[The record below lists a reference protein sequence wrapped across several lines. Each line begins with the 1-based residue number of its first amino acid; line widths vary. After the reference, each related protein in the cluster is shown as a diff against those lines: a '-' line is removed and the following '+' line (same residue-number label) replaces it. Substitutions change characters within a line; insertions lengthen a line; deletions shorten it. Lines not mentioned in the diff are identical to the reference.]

1 MVVRWGLGWLTVVV
15 EKFMSKRS
23 LKSSSSGQ
31 ARAKQAM
38 TRRGWTQAY
47 LATEAGLST
56 RNSVWK
62 FLSGRPVERYIFM
75 ELCFQLGLDWEEIA
89 DLPQGEDGPDNV
101 DEGVGIEAGDR
112 LVIDPAPSQAPAT
125 FRENYLAVKAKL
137 RHKFYKQYG
146 KIQSSFNLTQQFA
159 LDEIYTD
166 LSLLPHLSHQQWLEV
181 DDLQGSL
188 LQGTTRQQPTAL
200 SIQDAVDHHG
210 HLVILGRPGS
220 GKTTLLKY
228 LALQC
233 YNSQI
238 QPDHIPIFIPLRDI
252 ERYQHHEP
260 DWSVANYLQTLL
272 AIEEITPELQTDLL
286 QQGKFW
292 LLLDALDEIPRQT
305 SEKFL
310 RKIQEFVQSFPNN
323 NILITSR
330 IAAQNYFFTGFTYLE
345 IANANE
351 QQIKSYIESWFNPSG
366 VSEDNGKIS
375 KSEQLLA
382 HLQRPENRFVLELA
396 KTPLLLEL
404 ICCAFQERAQ
414 LPSKPAKLYKEG
426 LNVLLNR
433 GSRSQAFQT
442 DYGYNDLTLPQKLK
456 LLSEIAA
463 RMFEQGYFYFEKD
476 QVLLIIQQYL
486 ASIATAPISGDL
498 LWLKSENVL
507 RAIQVQHGLLVEQ
520 AKAVYCFS
528 HVIFQEYLTAQ
539 QWVFCKKLAITD
551 SVVNDPEIIA
561 QRLTDPHWQEVIALA
576 ISLVP
581 LADDFLRQLKFQL
594 DRLVTGDAGLK
605 AVVEYLTNK
614 SKLLQTDHKP
624 VAIRAFYLGI
634 LYDCGLNLATRLDR
648 SLSENPHQ
656 EISLDLQL
664 LRILSLAQSLTQNPT
679 FEQYLNLGFALDIER
694 KFSLSP
700 ALVKA
705 LQICKEQ
712 LPAPMEDKSAV
723 LQWWREQGPDWYQT
737 MKTVVCQHH
746 QLGCVAE
753 LSPHQNNLLQQY
765 YHGLVF
771 FHKCLHSG
779 CYVSLAVQAELENNL
794 LTYAPSISGNLS

>member
-1 MVVRWGLGWLTVVV
+1 
-15 EKFMSKRS
+15 MSKRS

-89 DLPQGEDGPDNV
+89 DLPQGDDDPDIGNDGV
-101 DEGVGIEAGDR
+101 VTEEGDR
-112 LVIDPAPSQAPAT
+112 PVMEATESQPPPSLEET
-125 FRENYLAVKAKL
+125 YLAVKAKL
-137 RHKFYKQYG
+137 RHQFCKQYSRV
-146 KIQSSFNLTQQFA
+146 QSSFNLTQQFA
-159 LDEIYTD
+159 LDDIYTD

-188 LQGTTRQQPTAL
+188 LQGVTQPQPIGL
-200 SIQDAVDHHG
+200 SIQEAIDHHG

-238 QPDHIPIFIPLRDI
+238 QPDHIPVFIPLRDI
-252 ERYQHHEP
+252 ERYQQHEP
-260 DWSVANYLQTLL
+260 DWSVADYLQTLL
-272 AIEEITPELQTDLL
+272 AIEEITPELQTELL

-292 LLLDALDEIPRQT
+292 LLLDALDEIPRKT

-310 RKIQEFVQSFPNN
+310 QKIQEFVQSFPNN

-345 IANANE
+345 VANANE
-351 QQIKSYIESWFNPSG
+351 QQIRSYIDNWFNQSG
-366 VSEDNGKIS
+366 VPEDNGKIS
-375 KSEQLLA
+375 KSDQLLA
-382 HLQRPENRFVLELA
+382 HLRRPENRFVLELA

-404 ICCAFQERAQ
+404 ICCAFQERTQ

-442 DYGYNDLTLPQKLK
+442 DYGYNELTLLQKLK

-463 RMFEQGYFYFEKD
+463 RMFAQGYFYFEKD

-486 ASIATAPISGDL
+486 ASIASAPISGDL

-539 QWVFCKKLAITD
+539 QWVFRKKLAIAD

-581 LADDFLRQLKFQL
+581 LADDFLLQLKFEI
-594 DRLVTGDAGLK
+594 DRLVASDDGLI
-605 AVVEYLTNK
+605 AVIKYLDTK
-614 SKLLQTDHKP
+614 SKLLQTNHKP

-634 LYDCGLNLATRLDR
+634 LYDFGLNLATRLDR
-648 SLSENPHQ
+648 SLSENPHE

-664 LRILSLAQSLTQNPT
+664 IRILSLAQSLAQNPT

-694 KFSLSP
+694 KFSLTP
-700 ALVKA
+700 ALTKA

-712 LPAPMEDKSAV
+712 LPSPMEEKSSL
-723 LQWWREQGPDWYQT
+723 LQWWRMQGPDWYRG
-737 MKTVVCQHH
+737 MKTIVCQHH

-753 LSPHQNNLLQQY
+753 LSPSQSNLLRQY

-779 CYVSLAVQAELENNL
+779 CYVSPTVQAELENNL
-794 LTYAPSISGNLS
+794 LTYAPSISGNLP